1 MTKSH
6 SKYNPRDHSNLH
18 FRNHEVMKWVRTPK
32 QIWEDLS
39 NEFDFTVDCCAS
51 HQNHLLP
58 KYYTKEDNSLTK
70 DWTGEI
76 AYIHPMFDNDIP
88 RFVKKAAE
96 TKNFTGVFLLPA
108 STHAKYFHD
117 YMYKKDNVE
126 IRFLKKPKDGFRF
139 GHDDGSEDQNK
150 VGYIKGLMVVIFRN
164 E

>member
-1 MTKSH
+1 
-6 SKYNPRDHSNLH
+6 
-18 FRNHEVMKWVRTPK
+18 
-32 QIWEDLS
+32 
-39 NEFDFTVDCCAS
+39 
-51 HQNHLLP
+51 
-58 KYYTKEDNSLTK
+58 
-70 DWTGEI
+70 
-76 AYIHPMFDNDIP
+76 MFDNDIP

-126 IRFLKKPKDGFRF
+126 IRFLQKPKDGFRF
-139 GHDDGSEDQNK
+139 GHDDGTEDTNR